1 VLRFAAPLALLA
13 LLALALAPRAAEAA
27 TCCGDPGALGGR
39 VADGEVA
46 VATVAV
52 EARERLG
59 AHGDDGAFQ
68 SMNPG
73 DFERSI
79 ATTLGWAARVYGALE
94 VGIAVPVLARGKA
107 LGDRAELAAGLGD
120 VTARARATVLRADAT
135 SLVPALFVSLAGV
148 IPTGTPSALATSALG
163 VDVFGQGVP
172 EARLG
177 LELEEYLDG
186 AWLVALAGSAGV
198 FGASDAGGLR
208 VERAPRLAIAATVG
222 PRLDTVGLG
231 LGVDYQ
237 REAAPAIDGLARGAG
252 RAQTALVAAAFVELS
267 TTLAVT
273 GQARLELPL
282 DGAGRNETTSLA
294 LGAGLRWA
302 ALDE

>member
-1 VLRFAAPLALLA
+1 MLRFAAPLALLA
-13 LLALALAPRAAEAA
+13 LLALAPRAAEAA

-46 VATVAV
+46 VATMAV

-68 SMNPG
+68 SMKPG
-73 DFERSI
+73 DFERSLVMT
-79 ATTLGWAARVYGALE
+79 AGWAVRLLRRLE
-94 VGIAVPVLARGKA
+94 VAIAAPVLVRGKG
-107 LGDRAELAAGLGD
+107 LGERSEVAAGLGD
-120 VTARARATVLRADAT
+120 VTTRARATLLRADAT
-135 SLVPALFVSLAGV
+135 SLVPALFVSLTGV
-148 IPTGTPSALATSALG
+148 LPTGTPSAAATSALG
-163 VDVFGQGVP
+163 VDVLGQGVP

-186 AWLVALAGSAGV
+186 EWLVALTGSLGV

-222 PRLDTVGLG
+222 PRLDTVGIG
-231 LGVDYQ
+231 LGVDHQ

-252 RAQTALVAAAFVELS
+252 RAQTALVASAFVELS
-267 TTLAVT
+267 TTLALT
-273 GQARLELPL
+273 GQARLELPF

-294 LGAGLRWA
+294 VGAGVRWA
-302 ALDE
+302 ALDD